1 MYKILK
7 SINDFDM
14 LKDTKNVTIGVSGGV
29 DSVSLLHF
37 FVNNIDIKIK
47 VAHVNH
53 NLRGE
58 ESLRDENFVREICKL
73 WNVEFVLGS
82 FNIIEISK
90 KSKKGIEECAREVRY
105 KFFNEVSDNA
115 KIVTAHSLSDNLETI
130 IFNFTRG
137 SGLTGL
143 TGIPPVRENI
153 IRPLIYT
160 SREEIELY
168 AKNNNLKY
176 VTDSSNLSDLY
187 SRNKIRHN
195 VIPIL
200 KEINKSFENNVSKCI
215 SYLRE
220 ENEFLDY
227 LANKEINKT
236 AEEINNLPKAIKN
249 RVLKLILKK
258 NKNNITSKHINLM
271 NMLLN
276 KKINSFN
283 ISKNKR
289 IKIINGFISYENIF
303 DLKERKIKKFSI
315 LKIKKDELIKHSDD
329 CFALNGK
336 ISDFEFRTRKKGD
349 IFRLPKRKCS
359 KSLKKLFNELKIP
372 IDKRAFL
379 GILEDKSCGDIV
391 WIESIGVSEKYQI
404 SENTNFIGKI
414 KILNSL

>member
-1 MYKILK
+1 MNKIWK

-14 LKDTKNVTIGVSGGV
+14 LKNTKSVTIGVSGGI

-37 FVNNIDIKIK
+37 FVNNIDVKIK

-73 WNVEFVLGS
+73 WNIEFVLGS
-82 FNIIEISK
+82 FNVLEISK

-105 KFFNEVSDNA
+105 KFFEEVSENA

-130 IFNFTRG
+130 IFNFIRG

-143 TGIPPVRENI
+143 TGIPPVRKNI

-176 VTDSSNLSDLY
+176 VIDSSNLSDLY

-195 VIPIL
+195 IVPVL
-200 KEINKSFENNVSKCI
+200 KEINKSFERNVSKCI
-215 SYLRE
+215 GYLRE

-227 LANKEINKT
+227 LASKELNKS
-236 AEEINNLPKAIKN
+236 ADEINNLPKVIKN

-258 NKNNITSKHINLM
+258 SINNITSKHIKLM

-276 KKINSFN
+276 KEINSFN
-283 ISKNKR
+283 ISESKKV
-289 IKIINGFISYENIF
+289 KIIDGIISFENIF
-303 DLKERKIKKFSI
+303 NNKGKKTKKFSI
-315 LKIKKDELIKHSDD
+315 SKMKINKFTKYSDD
-329 CFALNGK
+329 CFDLIGE
-336 ISDFEFRTRKKGD
+336 ISDFEFRTRKEGD

-372 IDKRAFL
+372 IDERPFL
-379 GILEDKSCGDIV
+379 GVLEDKSCGNIV
-391 WIESIGVSEKYQI
+391 WIESVGVSEKYQI
-404 SENTNFIGKI
+404 NENTNFVGKI
-414 KILNSL
+414 KILDNL